1 MIGQTV
7 SHYKITEKLGG
18 GGMGVVYKAEDT
30 RLGRN
35 VALRFLPQHMYS
47 PRVSVS
53 GLLSALTI
61 GVVLLLTSCETS
73 SSPGG
78 DVPQFRI
85 AIARFSH
92 ETCTFCP
99 GGDVEIEDWNRQ
111 SLPEGGEK
119 LLSSGGYI
127 GGFVSQARDFRN
139 VELVGLTSPIGVFGG
154 SSRSWNTKNTFDHF
168 VSLMLEDL
176 RANMPVDAVYLA
188 LHGAMAVRDV
198 PRPEAEIARRFREV
212 VGPDVPIAGT
222 FDLHGNEDEEFLRWA
237 NFSFVT
243 KRYPHYDTWIQGERA
258 ARALIRTIQ
267 GDYIPTTATRK
278 PGIITATVLQ
288 WTGQSPSMNI
298 MERARRWEARERDVF
313 VSVFFGYPWSDV
325 PDVGATV
332 QVMTNNNQELA
343 DRIAGD
349 MNDFIWRV
357 REDFAD
363 GNYPMPDDAARQVKT
378 AIASGA
384 VPVAVGDY
392 SDRPGDA
399 THILR
404 AFESAGIGKVL
415 YGTITSPESLEA
427 IAALGAQRGD
437 PFEGKIGGF
446 TPSGGEPYGISG
458 TIAYV
463 GEGLG
468 YDHIAAVEF
477 GRGNLLFLTPAYA
490 QILYPEHFALGSI
503 NPDNYEVFVVKSRVH
518 FRRGFEE
525 TGYAKTIVS
534 VQGIKVLRHRRKI
547 FAAEDDLC
555 RTNRLVLIAWGNRDV
570 NHGIVEAIVVDI
582 ADENR

>member
-1 MIGQTV
+1 MVGTTI
-7 SHYKITEKLGG
+7 SHYKVLEKIGE
-18 GGMGVVYKAEDT
+18 GGMGEVYRATDT
-30 RLGRN
+30 KLNRD
-35 VALRFLPQHMYS
+35 VALKILPQHMYS

-61 GVVLLLTSCETS
+61 GLVLLLTSCGTS
-73 SSPGG
+73 GSPGG

-85 AIARFSH
+85 AIARLSH

-111 SLPEGGEK
+111 SLPEAGED
-119 LLSSGGYI
+119 LLSSSGYI

-154 SSRSWNTKNTFDHF
+154 SSRSWNTKDTFDHF

-243 KRYPHYDTWIQGERA
+243 KRYPHYDNWIQGERA
-258 ARALIRTIQ
+258 SRALIRTIQ

-446 TPSGGEPYGISG
+446 TPSGGKPYGISG

-525 TGYAKTIVS
+525 TGYAKTIIV
-534 VQGIKVLRHRRKI
+534 
-547 FAAEDDLC
+547 
-555 RTNRLVLIAWGNRDV
+555 
-570 NHGIVEAIVVDI
+570 VEAPEPFVGTTFLE
-582 ADENR
+582 ALPYENVNLNELYPYGIPVTRR